1 MSEEV
6 LELKIENI
14 KLKESSGLTELPPS
28 IEVKLQK
35 SNTSASARAK
45 ESRGLSEPPFSIEVR
60 SQKSDTSTRV
70 KAKELPGLSGAPPPI
85 EDRLGS
91 ADGSEPPIPPAQ
103 EEQSERRQVTDKAH
117 RGAPKSRM
125 REERSTEKR
134 TPVYKSN
141 PAYLGMKKVLKDT
154 NLSKRKY
161 KMAKKQL
168 QEDCERLMN

>member
-35 SNTSASARAK
+35 SDTSASARAK
-45 ESRGLSEPPFSIEVR
+45 ESRGLSEPPPSIEVR
-60 SQKSDTSTRV
+60 PQKSDTSTSA
-70 KAKELPGLSGAPPPI
+70 KAKELPGLSGASPPI

-91 ADGSEPPIPPAQ
+91 ADGSEPPAQ
-103 EEQSERRQVTDKAH
+103 EEWSERRQVNDKAH
-117 RGAPKSRM
+117 RGAPKSKM

-141 PAYLGMKKVLKDT
+141 PAYSGMKKVLKDT